1 MKKMKNGV
9 TVLAVAAVILLFVG
23 GGGGGRLTGCSKK
36 QTAANDG
43 RVVLNYTTYS
53 VGTHLAAPIER
64 EIIKRFNEKYGE
76 EIRLVI
82 EELPSDSAYN
92 DKMKVLAVSGGL
104 PDVVDGK
111 DGVRDILVQSGKA
124 ADLRPYLD
132 SDPDFRDVVLSKDM
146 LAANTYPDGNIY
158 SVHWTCQLAGYFYNK
173 EMFSKA
179 GISPAKT
186 WDEYFSNC
194 DKLLAAG
201 FVPLA
206 LMTGENSWT
215 TNLVLGAMIAS
226 QSPEAEKLMNT
237 KYPETY
243 QTPEVITALG
253 WIQRC
258 LQKYTT
264 ADALGAIY
272 ANAAN
277 NFMMEQAA
285 MISNGGWMIAD
296 FSNPE
301 KTAPGFADKV
311 GFAMFPEDTVMRGFA
326 EGYTMVKSTPEK
338 QEAAFKFIK
347 EYASRESQLE
357 RMRISGY
364 LPIASDLVITDEIR
378 QNNPLLAASADAA
391 INAKHA
397 YPNLGVTAYA
407 SVIDAFG
414 RYYPELAAGTITPAQ
429 MAAKLDEA
437 AALNR

>member
-1 MKKMKNGV
+1 MIKNG
-9 TVLAVAAVILLFVG
+9 AKWAAAVL
-23 GGGGGRLTGCSKK
+23 
-36 QTAANDG
+36 TAAVVLCFLGACTGSKQQAAADDG
-43 RVVLNYTTYS
+43 RVVLNYTTFS
-53 VGTHLAAPIER
+53 VGTHLSAPIEQD
-64 EIIKRFNEKYGE
+64 IFKRFNDRYGK
-76 EIRLVI
+76 EIRLVV

-104 PDVVDGK
+104 PDMVDGK
-111 DGVRDILVQSGKA
+111 DGLRDILIQSGNA
-124 ADLRPYLD
+124 LDLRPYLD
-132 SDPDFRDVVLSKDM
+132 SDTDFRDVVLGKDM
-146 LAANTYPDGNIY
+146 LAANTMPDGSIY
-158 SVHWTCQLAGYFYNK
+158 SVHWMCQLAGYFYNK

-186 WDEYFSNC
+186 WDEWFSNC

-215 TNLVLGAMIAS
+215 TNLILGAMIAS
-226 QSPEAEKLMNT
+226 QSPGAEEMMNT
-237 KYPETY
+237 KYPATY

-258 LQKYTT
+258 LQNYTT
-264 ADALGAIY
+264 ADALGALY

-285 MISNGGWMIAD
+285 IISNGSWMIAD

-301 KTAPGFADKV
+301 KTAPGFADNV
-311 GFAMFPEDTVMRGFA
+311 GFAMFPGDGVMKGYA
-326 EGYTMVKSTPEK
+326 EGLSIVKSTPEK

-347 EYASRESQLE
+347 EYCSRESQLD
-357 RMRISGY
+357 RIRLTGD
-364 LPIASDLVITDEIR
+364 LPLASDIVITDEIR
-378 QNNPLLAASADAA
+378 QSNPLLAASADAA
-391 INAKHA
+391 IHAEYA
-397 YPNLGVTAYA
+397 YPNLSVTAYA

-414 RYYPELAAGTITPAQ
+414 RYYPELAAGTLTPAQ